1 MHSRRTI
8 APTLVALLCVS
19 ALHGCYRYVPLDG
32 VAPPVGQEIRVEVTR
47 RGLFE
52 LSEALPTPPTSGSV
66 EGRSAG
72 TEGSDLLLS
81 VPVAQRSEGFLST
94 SLTQTVRIPASE
106 VLAVSSKEL
115 DRTATGFLVV
125 AAGALSA
132 GLVMVI
138 LNTVGG
144 SGGGG
149 DLPIPPDFAPVGG
162 SFSLPWGR

>member
-1 MHSRRTI
+1 VYSRRTI
-8 APTLVALLCVS
+8 APTLIALLSAS
-19 ALHGCYRYVPLDG
+19 ALNGCYQYVPLNG
-32 VAPPVGQEIRVEVTR
+32 VEPPVGQEIRVEVTR

-52 LSEALPTPPTSGSV
+52 LGEVLPTPPTSGTV
-66 EGRSAG
+66 EGRAAG

-94 SLTQTVRIPASE
+94 SLTQTVRIPMAE
-106 VLAVSSKEL
+106 ILAVSSKHL
-115 DRTATGFLVV
+115 DRTATGVLVA

-149 DLPIPPDFAPVGG
+149 ELPIPPDFAPVGG
-162 SFSLPWGR
+162 SFSMPWGR

>member
-1 MHSRRTI
+1 M
-8 APTLVALLCVS
+8 S
-19 ALHGCYRYVPLDG
+19 ALNGCYRYVPLDG